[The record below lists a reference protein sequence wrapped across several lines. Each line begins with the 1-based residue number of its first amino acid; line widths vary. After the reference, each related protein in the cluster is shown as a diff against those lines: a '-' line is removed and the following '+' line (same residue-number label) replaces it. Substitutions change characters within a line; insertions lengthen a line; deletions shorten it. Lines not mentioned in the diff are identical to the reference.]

1 MYAVHTLTGC
11 NYTSSKFGTKSAAL
25 KANPVAFLKNFGRLD
40 VNIKDQ
46 FKLAEE
52 YLVQVK
58 KKVSSCKKMDVL
70 RDFLHHHSKSSEL
83 PPTSKKTKQHILRA
97 FHATHQMTNGLI
109 SDQNIDPLSY
119 GF

>member
-1 MYAVHTLTGC
+1 MASYGIEELWVTAGIRDSSRYIPVHILALQLGEPTCNVLPAVHTLTGC
-11 NYTSSKFGTKSAAL
+11 DYTSKFGTKSAAL

-58 KKVSSCKKMDVL
+58 KKGSFGKKNG
-70 RDFLHHHSKSSEL
+70 
-83 PPTSKKTKQHILRA
+83 PT
-97 FHATHQMTNGLI
+97 
-109 SDQNIDPLSY
+109 
-119 GF
+119 